1 MNYAINRVRRTV
13 MRPVHQFYES
23 LLDLEVRRG
32 LKPQH
37 LGIVLDGNRRFA
49 RQNRMSHVVKGHQ
62 YGAEKLWEMLRWSH
76 DMGIRVITIWIFS
89 LDNFNREEDEVN
101 GLFKLIEDKTLAW
114 LKDPEIYEKRV
125 RFRYSGRT
133 ELLPDSLQAAIRKA
147 EEETAEHNDF
157 ILNIAIAYG
166 GREEIT
172 DAFRRYMEEG
182 QEKGLSLEEMKE
194 NISPEELGQH
204 MYTSGLPEP
213 DLIIRTSGELRLS
226 GFLLWQSA
234 YSEYYFTDVLWP
246 DFRRIDF
253 LRALRSYNKRKR
265 RFGK

>member
-1 MNYAINRVRRTV
+1 
-13 MRPVHQFYES
+13 MRPVHSFYEA
-23 LLDLEVRRG
+23 LLDREVKQG
-32 LKPQH
+32 EKPQH
-37 LGIVLDGNRRFA
+37 VGIVLDGNRRFA
-49 RQNRMSHVVKGHQ
+49 RQNKMSHVVKGHQ
-62 YGAEKLWEMLRWSH
+62 YGAEKLWEMLRWCH
-76 DMGIRVITIWIFS
+76 DMDIRVITIWIFS

-101 GLFKLIEDKTLAW
+101 GLFKLIEEKTLAW
-114 LKDPEIYEKRV
+114 LEDPEIYEKQV

-133 ELLPDSLQAAIRKA
+133 ELLPDSLQAAIKEA
-147 EEETAEHNDF
+147 EERTADHHGF

-172 DAFRRYMEEG
+172 DAFRRYVENG
-182 QEKGLSLEEMKE
+182 QEQGMTMDQLRD
-194 NISPEELGQH
+194 NINPEELGQH

-253 LRALRSYNKRKR
+253 LRALRSYHKRKR
-265 RFGK
+265 RYGR